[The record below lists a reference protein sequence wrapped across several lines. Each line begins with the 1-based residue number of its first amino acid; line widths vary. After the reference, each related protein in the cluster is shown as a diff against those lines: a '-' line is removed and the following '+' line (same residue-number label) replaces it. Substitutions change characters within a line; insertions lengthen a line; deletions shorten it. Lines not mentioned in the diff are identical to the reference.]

1 MAAAILIDTEVFSQ
15 HAWLAPWRLMAE
27 ELVTAWQQ
35 QPDALHACL
44 AAKQSQFHAVPQASL
59 PEGEAYEAFIART
72 QTVPTRNNVHDFFN
86 GLAWLRF
93 PQTKQQLNRLQAQAI
108 NQQGVTAQRG
118 ALRDALTVFDENAAL
133 LCAPDILW
141 QALLKQ
147 DWQTLFVTHRQA
159 WQEAHLTLFGHA
171 LLEKLLS
178 PYKSITAHVLCMPV
192 PPEVQAA
199 GDQALDHWLSQ
210 WIQTDFIQTKPFVP
224 IQVLGVPGW
233 WPANENAAFYEDTQ
247 VFRPQKKQGH

>member
-1 MAAAILIDTEVFSQ
+1 MLSEAIWVQPWFRPWQQTGEAILQKWQSHPLELNNCF
-15 HAWLAPWRLMAE
+15 AKNPMA
-27 ELVTAWQQ
+27 
-35 QPDALHACL
+35 
-44 AAKQSQFHAVPQASL
+44 FHAVPQASL

-72 QTVPTRNNVHDFFN
+72 QTVPTRNNAHDFFN

-147 DWQTLFVTHRQA
+147 DW
-159 WQEAHLTLFGHA
+159 
-171 LLEKLLS
+171 
-178 PYKSITAHVLCMPV
+178 
-192 PPEVQAA
+192 
-199 GDQALDHWLSQ
+199 
-210 WIQTDFIQTKPFVP
+210 
-224 IQVLGVPGW
+224 
-233 WPANENAAFYEDTQ
+233 
-247 VFRPQKKQGH
+247 